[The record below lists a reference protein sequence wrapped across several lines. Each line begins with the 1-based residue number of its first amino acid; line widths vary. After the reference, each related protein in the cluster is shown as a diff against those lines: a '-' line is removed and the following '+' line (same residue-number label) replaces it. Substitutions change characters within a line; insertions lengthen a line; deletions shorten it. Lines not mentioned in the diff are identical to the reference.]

1 MTSAPN
7 VVIAGERGADRSILV
22 RALLGGEGV
31 SMASR
36 DAAPGAF
43 VVYRRGDRPGV
54 RAFIPGFREPR
65 AVAFGDEPGEYPV
78 PAFLGAAAR
87 PPRRIEVAHGSA
99 LLRHCTLVD
108 APVVAR
114 VAEMFGEVIAHAAG
128 DDGALLY
135 VTDGARPMD
144 PAEINLLWRVARRT
158 TPVLFVVAG
167 LPDGRSMSDRQG
179 ALAARVPPL
188 ASAPWF
194 RLDREAGVPAVRRSL
209 IELAAGGS
217 RSPVVDL
224 PRRESVRVESA
235 PWRVVLDRGM
245 GRCRQEVLHW
255 LAAELAV
262 IQERRQSQIA
272 DGPAVDTL
280 GGTLDGSGRWGD
292 AAVREM
298 PAQLDHELHT
308 LSVRLTDRLDAV
320 CRGVTDR
327 VMRAAFG
334 RRPTADLV
342 RHVAADLWAMD
353 AAVPEEALLV
363 TSTAGVTAL
372 CGDGALAGL
381 SADPAATRR
390 SIVRPFGVALSA
402 GCFLLWENHANVS
415 RADARVWLGRALDSV
430 AASLLTGV
438 VARCHEVHELLA
450 EVFTGPHLRQLAS

>member
-43 VVYRRGDRPGV
+43 VVYRRGDRPSV
-54 RAFIPGFREPR
+54 QAFIPGFREPR
-65 AVAFGDEPGEYPV
+65 AVAFGDEPGEHPV

-114 VAEMFGEVIAHAAG
+114 VAETFGEVIAHAAG

-135 VTDGARPMD
+135 VTDG
-144 PAEINLLWRVARRT
+144 
-158 TPVLFVVAG
+158 
-167 LPDGRSMSDRQG
+167 GRSMSDRQG

-194 RLDREAGVPAVRRSL
+194 RLDREAGVSAVRRSL
-209 IELAAGGS
+209 VELTAGGS
-217 RSPVVDL
+217 RRPVVDL

-272 DGPAVDTL
+272 DGPAV
-280 GGTLDGSGRWGD
+280 GDGFAFRQVEQVHD
-292 AAVREM
+292 
-298 PAQLDHELHT
+298 
-308 LSVRLTDRLDAV
+308 
-320 CRGVTDR
+320 
-327 VMRAAFG
+327 RAAC
-334 RRPTADLV
+334 R
-342 RHVAADLWAMD
+342 
-353 AAVPEEALLV
+353 
-363 TSTAGVTAL
+363 
-372 CGDGALAGL
+372 CG
-381 SADPAATRR
+381 
-390 SIVRPFGVALSA
+390 
-402 GCFLLWENHANVS
+402 
-415 RADARVWLGRALDSV
+415 
-430 AASLLTGV
+430 
-438 VARCHEVHELLA
+438 
-450 EVFTGPHLRQLAS
+450 